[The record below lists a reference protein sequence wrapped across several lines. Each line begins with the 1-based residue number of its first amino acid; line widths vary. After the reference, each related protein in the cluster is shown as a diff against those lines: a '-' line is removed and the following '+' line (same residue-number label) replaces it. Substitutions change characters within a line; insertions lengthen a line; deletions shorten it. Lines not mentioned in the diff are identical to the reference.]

1 MMFHDLFMQLK
12 KLSMYEYVSHRVEG
26 IYTLIVL
33 KSLQDDHEFS
43 FSLANS
49 EARLFLSVFGLV
61 KNFVE
66 NKEVDV

>member
-1 MMFHDLFMQLK
+1 MNARSLFVEFR
-12 KLSMYEYVSHRVEG
+12 KLAVYDYVSHKVVG
-26 IYTLIVL
+26 VDTVIVL
-33 KSLQDDHEFS
+33 RNVNVDSEETLT
-43 FSLANS
+43 LANS

>member
-1 MMFHDLFMQLK
+1 MNVRSLFVEFR
-12 KLSMYEYVSHRVEG
+12 KLAVYDYVSHKVVG
-26 IYTLIVL
+26 VDTVIVL
-33 KSLQDDHEFS
+33 RNINVDSEETLT
-43 FSLANS
+43 LANS